1 MAISAANAFKIG
13 ITFPAQTAGA
23 AGGFIQGAGSMV
35 ASAWQSTIGNIQIM
49 AFDAAASGS
58 IILSCVK
65 GTVSASPVMINAQFA
80 PTANGNIVLQYAASV
95 STSNVKINPGS
106 YARVF
111 RLVETGQ

>member
-1 MAISAANAFKIG
+1 VAISAANTFGIG
-13 ITFPAQTAGA
+13 LTFPSQTAGA

-58 IILSCVK
+58 IILSVVK

-80 PTANGNIVLQYAASV
+80 PTANGNIVIQYRASV

-111 RLVETGQ
+111 RLVDTGQ